1 MSTDITTPS
10 SVGAVA
16 LGFDN
21 SASFELMQRAAKLLS
36 ASTLVPKDYQGNLP
50 NAVVALN
57 MAQRMGAD
65 PLQVM
70 QNLYV
75 VHGRPAWSAQF
86 LIATFNQSGKFSALR
101 YEFTGQSGTDT
112 WGCRAY
118 AIERETGERIE
129 GPEVTIGMAKRE
141 GWATKSGSKWQTM
154 PELMLRY
161 RAAAFLIRTAAPEI
175 AMGLQTAEELR
186 DTYDAAPN
194 RAGTYVVADADAP
207 DLSPVES
214 TAAPAKSLKAIK
226 ARGKRTATVDD
237 QVVIETPTPLTFAM
251 VAERLNAAASEADLD
266 EALLAIARVPDADH
280 RGELEDMAR
289 QLRDKL
295 MVAGDE

>member
-1 MSTDITTPS
+1 MNTQITKPTDTTA
-10 SVGAVA
+10 GAVA

-36 ASTLVPKDYQGNLP
+36 SSTLVPKEYQGNLP

-57 MAQRMGAD
+57 MAQRLGAD

-75 VHGRPAWSAQF
+75 VHGRPAWSSQF

-101 YEFTGQSGTDT
+101 YEFTGQRGTDS

-118 AIERETGERIE
+118 ATERETGERIE
-129 GPEVTIGMAKRE
+129 GPEVTINMAKRE

-175 AMGLQTAEELR
+175 AMGLQTTEELR
-186 DTYDAAPN
+186 DTYEATPD
-194 RAGTYVVADADAP
+194 RAGTYVVNTEP
-207 DLSPVES
+207 EPES
-214 TAAPAKSLKAIK
+214 TAAPARSLQAIK
-226 ARGKRTATVDD
+226 ARAKRSTMVDD
-237 QVVIETPTPLTFAM
+237 QVEVDTDHQLQH
-251 VAERLNAAASEADLD
+251 ADLD
-266 EALLAIARVPDADH
+266 GTANRVP
-280 RGELEDMAR
+280 ELDDFPEPGSM
-289 QLRDKL
+289 
-295 MVAGDE
+295 G